1 VTRRLLLLALFLL
14 LPRLALSQTVTPQLL
29 FNTADSP
36 AKVATYTVALQIGT
50 GTVTAT
56 VPACAA
62 AGTGATCTITGF
74 TFDAT
79 KPTTFTVTEIDPAT
93 GRTAVGTLNYT
104 PGQPPAS
111 FTLTQSWKV
120 TIP

>member
-1 VTRRLLLLALFLL
+1 MRRLLLLVLL
-14 LPRLALSQTVTPQLL
+14 LVPRLVLAQTVTPQLL
-29 FNTADSP
+29 FNTTDSP
-36 AKVATYTVALQIGT
+36 AKVATYTVALQVGT
-50 GTVTAT
+50 GTVAAI
-56 VPACAA
+56 VPACLT

-79 KPTTFTVTEIDPAT
+79 KPTTFTLTLIDPAT
-93 GRTAVGTLNYT
+93 GRTGVGTLNYT